1 MTEARPVQLRLV
13 GAAAEQFRQILQDM
27 ERATGRTVTYQHVVE
42 ALLAE
47 HERTRTED
55 MP

>member
-1 MTEARPVQLRLV
+1 MTTVSPVQLRLV
-13 GAAAEQFRQILQDM
+13 GAAAEKFRKIQRDM